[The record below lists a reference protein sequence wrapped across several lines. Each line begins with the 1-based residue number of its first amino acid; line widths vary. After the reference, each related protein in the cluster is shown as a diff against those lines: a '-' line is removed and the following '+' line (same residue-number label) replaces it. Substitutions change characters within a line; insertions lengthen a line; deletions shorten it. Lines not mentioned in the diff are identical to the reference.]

1 MANDVEHLFVCLFAM
16 CIFYSMEMSFH
27 VFCLHL
33 PIFWLDFLKFSFE
46 NSLYIIDTSHFSH
59 MGFSN
64 VFSQCV
70 IWVFIHLKRIFYEAF
85 LIHLMR
91 SNFLFL
97 LLLII
102 LLLSSLR
109 IPHLALGAK
118 NFLLFFSLCFL
129 RLWST
134 LICFFYIRCGGL
146 GWSCYYYFLEGCP
159 VVSVPFLK
167 PYFPQI

>member
-1 MANDVEHLFVCLFAM
+1 MMLNIFLCACLPCVYSIPWKCLSLYSAFICLF
-16 CIFYSMEMSFH
+16 SD
-27 VFCLHL
+27 
-33 PIFWLDFLKFSFE
+33 LDFLKFSFE

-109 IPHLALGAK
+109 IPHLALDAK
-118 NFLLFFSLCFL
+118 DFLLFFSLCFL

-134 LICFFYIRCGGL
+134 LIYFFI
-146 GWSCYYYFLEGCP
+146 
-159 VVSVPFLK
+159 
-167 PYFPQI
+167 

>member
-1 MANDVEHLFVCLFAM
+1 MMLNIFLCACLPCVYSIPWKCLSLYSAFICLF
-16 CIFYSMEMSFH
+16 SD
-27 VFCLHL
+27 
-33 PIFWLDFLKFSFE
+33 LDFLKFSFE

-109 IPHLALGAK
+109 IPHLALDAK
-118 NFLLFFSLCFL
+118 DFLLFFPLCFL

-134 LICFFYIRCGGL
+134 LIYFFI
-146 GWSCYYYFLEGCP
+146 
-159 VVSVPFLK
+159 
-167 PYFPQI
+167 